1 MFEPA
6 VDKVC
11 VGGNVIEL
19 TFVWR
24 SQGVPF
30 AAFKSACP
38 RFGKNYKSQLP
49 HVSDVL
55 LFGAKTPY
63 CESRIGPNICWRYIR
78 SSPKV
83 CIGLLP
89 RVFDEDAA
97 IAPRKQ
103 HGPSE
108 AKSDGG
114 CAQTWKFFD
123 AVRSGDEQQRDQ
135 RQEVARKRSV
145 DCEQADGVKRE
156 GKKCD
161 QQGGRRSP
169 RVDVSRGARAPPSLE
184 YTRTFNRREN
194 ENGDAEGA
202 NRDAKI
208 GNDVLPFL
216 VFESSDLVLLR
227 AKQNH
232 ADGFAIEGEALR
244 GEEDRCGD
252 EQQKNGL

>member
-6 VDKVC
+6 VYKVC

-38 RFGKNYKSQLP
+38 RFGKNYKSNLP
-49 HVSDVL
+49 HVSDIL
-55 LFGAKTPY
+55 LFGARTPY
-63 CESRIGPNICWRYIR
+63 CESRIGPNICWRDIR
-78 SSPKV
+78 SGSKP

-123 AVRSGDEQQRDQ
+123 GVRSGDEQERDQ
-135 RQEVARKRSV
+135 RQEARREERRSAGWPSQSARRCLAWSASPAKPGIHAHIQSPRKR
-145 DCEQADGVKRE
+145 KR
-156 GKKCD
+156 GC
-161 QQGGRRSP
+161 
-169 RVDVSRGARAPPSLE
+169 RG
-184 YTRTFNRREN
+184 
-194 ENGDAEGA
+194 
-202 NRDAKI
+202 
-208 GNDVLPFL
+208 
-216 VFESSDLVLLR
+216 
-227 AKQNH
+227 
-232 ADGFAIEGEALR
+232 
-244 GEEDRCGD
+244 
-252 EQQKNGL
+252 